1 MKKLKKVGMLL
12 AVSTFVLG
20 GVCLVNADSQAQSW
34 FGSLE
39 KGGSLIFEKVYS
51 YPLHQGGIKPTTS
64 GTSVTWTLSKYSS
77 TTKTYVTKKQQ
88 TISNMSLNTTYWTD
102 DKGANI
108 GSGKAKH
115 QFKANDAFY
124 GNLQT
129 LNATES

>member
-34 FGSLE
+34 FGGIE
-39 KGGSLIFEKVYS
+39 KGGSLTFEKIYS

-64 GTSVTWTLSKYSS
+64 GTSVMWTLYKYSS
-77 TTKTYVTKKQQ
+77 STDSYTTMKQQ
-88 TISNMSLNTTYWTD
+88 TKSNMSLNTTYWTD
-102 DKGANI
+102 GANI
-108 GSGKAKH
+108 GSGQAKH
-115 QFKANDAFY
+115 KFKANDEFY